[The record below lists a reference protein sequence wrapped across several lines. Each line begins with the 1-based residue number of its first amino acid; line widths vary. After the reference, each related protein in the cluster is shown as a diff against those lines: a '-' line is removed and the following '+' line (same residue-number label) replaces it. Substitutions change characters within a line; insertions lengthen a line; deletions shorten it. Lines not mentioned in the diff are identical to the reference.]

1 MGDFVAFGCF
11 AQEEAVV
18 AHVEVE
24 ALLAV
29 VTKPHD
35 GTDLADSALDTVVL
49 GRLGRGQPMKY
60 GQPDQALR
68 LLLQPPHEICAVN
81 LKAAVGLGAF
91 SAARV
96 VGAEAAPNRRLHI
109 GALKGKKLLIS
120 LLDSQ
125 LPHRTIFFPTWLN
138 YASV

>member
-1 MGDFVAFGCF
+1 MAFGCF

-18 AHVEVE
+18 AHVKIE

-29 VTKPHD
+29 VPKPHD

-81 LKAAVGLGAF
+81 LKATVGLGAF

-109 GALKGKKLLIS
+109 GALKSKQLLIY
-120 LLDSQ
+120 LLDPQ
-125 LPHRTIFFPTWLN
+125 LPHCT
-138 YASV
+138 SVSFHSSIEFVPPK